1 MELPFEQSNGRT
13 GRKYAELLPAG
24 HKRRQVMDMDAYQ
37 IIMICIASVTL
48 VLKLIEFYH
57 NINRK

>member
-1 MELPFEQSNGRT
+1 MAGQGGNTRSLR
-13 GRKYAELLPAG
+13 LLDYQG
-24 HKRRQVMDMDAYQ
+24 KQVMYMDAYQ
-37 IIMICIASVTL
+37 IIMICIAAVTL